1 MLEWISKNNPFKK
14 QMLLSILVMLCL
26 FLSFTA
32 PGFFTIDNFLNV
44 LRNTSMQGIIAF
56 GMTMVMIAGEIDL
69 SVGSTVAFTG
79 CLTAW
84 IVKALL
90 ALGVGAPLA
99 VCCGILGAL
108 TVGYLLGVFSASVR
122 NRFNVPTFIITL
134 ALMTALSGFAN
145 LITGGFPIVPFPMWF
160 NFIGG
165 GYVLGIPVPAIMLV
179 VVFFI
184 VNFIMTSTTFGRAV
198 YAIGGNMEAARLSG
212 IKVANIKM
220 AVMGLTSML
229 MAVAGIMVSSQI
241 MSGTAST
248 ARGWELD
255 VISAVVIGGTSMN
268 GGSGS
273 VKGTFIGVI
282 FLGVV
287 VNGMTLMNINEY
299 WQYVVKGF
307 LILGA
312 VLLNVVQ
319 ENRKLNSV
327 ADSKN
332 DNNIKSA
339 VIG

>member
-1 MLEWISKNNPFKK
+1 
-14 QMLLSILVMLCL
+14 MLLSILVMLCI

-32 PGFFTIDNFLNV
+32 PGFFSVDNFFNV
-44 LRNTSMQGIIAF
+44 LRNSSMQGIIAF

-69 SVGSTVAFTG
+69 SVGSAVAFSG

-84 IVKALL
+84 IVKTLTG
-90 ALGVGAPLA
+90 LGVGAPQA
-99 VCCGILGAL
+99 ICIGILVAL
-108 TVGYLLGVFSASVR
+108 TVGYFLGVFSASVR
-122 NRFNVPTFIITL
+122 NRYNVPTFIITL
-134 ALMTALSGFAN
+134 ALMTALTGFAN

-165 GYVLGIPVPAIMLV
+165 GYVMGIPVPAILLV

-184 VNFIMTSTTFGRAV
+184 VNFIMTSTTFGRSV
-198 YAIGGNMEAARLSG
+198 YAVGGNMEAARLSG
-212 IKVANIKM
+212 IKVAKIKM
-220 AVMGLTSML
+220 AIMGLTSML
-229 MAVAGIMVSSQI
+229 MALAGVMVSSQI

-255 VISAVVIGGTSMN
+255 VISSVVIGGTSMN

-273 VKGTFIGVI
+273 VKGTFIGII

-312 VLLNVVQ
+312 VLLNVIQ
-319 ENRKLNSV
+319 ENKKINSV
-327 ADSKN
+327 ADGKMDS
-332 DNNIKSA
+332 NIKVAAPA
-339 VIG
+339 V

>member
-1 MLEWISKNNPFKK
+1 MLEWISRNNPFKK

-99 VCCGILGAL
+99 VCCGILIAVS
-108 TVGYLLGVFSASVR
+108 VGYLLGVFSASVR
-122 NRFNVPTFIITL
+122 NRFDVPTFIITL

-145 LITGGFPIVPFPMWF
+145 LITGGFPIVPYPMWF

-165 GYVLGIPVPAIMLV
+165 GYVMGIPVPAIMLV

-327 ADSKN
+327 ADTKN

-339 VIG
+339 AVG